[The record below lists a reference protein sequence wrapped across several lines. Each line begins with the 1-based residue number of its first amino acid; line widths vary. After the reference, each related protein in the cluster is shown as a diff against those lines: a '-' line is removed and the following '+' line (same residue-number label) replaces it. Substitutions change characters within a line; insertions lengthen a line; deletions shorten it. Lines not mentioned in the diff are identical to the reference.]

1 MLLKSMISCLFA
13 VSLAQAGLLFS
24 YHQLTLKN
32 LDQMNTLVRNKIKES
47 KAAYSGKTV
56 PLKEALQSILSRPNA
71 DDMISKIMDPIR
83 NQLDQE
89 DAYEKIF
96 EELIQEAINALKNTK
111 NFKRDVQVTYA
122 IFLENTLAEL
132 KPDIK
137 ENSFEL
143 KMIKKIADSQ
153 IELTKDARKERQL
166 RLMSEGTSPS
176 ELAKII
182 LQDYEKKIKEVP
194 AKSEEAETTPKAN
207 LDESKDDSS
216 KN

>member
-1 MLLKSMISCLFA
+1 MMSFLFV
-13 VSLAQAGLLFS
+13 VSLSEAGLLFS

-32 LDQMNTLVRNKIKES
+32 LDQMNTLIRSKIKES

-56 PLKEALQSILSRPNA
+56 PLKEALQSILSRPNS
-71 DDMISKIMDPIR
+71 DDMISKVMDPIR
-83 NQLDQE
+83 NQLEQE
-89 DAYEKIF
+89 DAYEKVF

-137 ENSFEL
+137 DNSFEMR
-143 KMIKKIADSQ
+143 MITKIAESK

-182 LQDYEKKIKEVP
+182 LQEYEKKKTEVP
-194 AKSEEAETTPKAN
+194 FNAEGEESAPKAN
-207 LDESKDDSS
+207 LDEPKADSS